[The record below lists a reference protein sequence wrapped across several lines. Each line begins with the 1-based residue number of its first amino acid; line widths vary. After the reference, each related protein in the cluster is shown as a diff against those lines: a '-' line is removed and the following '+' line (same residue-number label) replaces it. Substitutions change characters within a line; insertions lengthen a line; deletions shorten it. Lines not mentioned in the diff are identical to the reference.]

1 MKWSWFLESPP
12 TFTIIILRHLF
23 LRLMKD
29 VLILPSASKSILFKM
44 NKGEGGS
51 RHSSLQ
57 NSLGFLLTLRISRHL
72 TLPLKAMTVWHQ
84 LFFQPLLQNQ
94 FTIQPYWS
102 MYGPFTS
109 SCTLVP
115 LCEVIY
121 PLLFD
126 STAHPFSQRE
136 AEQFFSHVIFYD
148 SAQVTCICL
157 PFQKHILVIYQTWCP
172 HKLQLPVY
180 ISLKSDSLLIC
191 KLLKRKTILI
201 VFFVSFWL

>member
-23 LRLMKD
+23 LRLMKRCPNSPLCLQIH
-29 VLILPSASKSILFKM
+29 LIQ
-44 NKGEGGS
+44 NEQRRGGS
-51 RHSSLQ
+51 HHSSLQ

-72 TLPLKAMTVWHQ
+72 TMPLKAMTVWHQ

-94 FTIQPYWS
+94 FSIQPYWS

-115 LCEVIY
+115 LCEVIC
-121 PLLFD
+121 PLSFD

-148 SAQVTCICL
+148 SAQVTCML
-157 PFQKHILVIYQTWCP
+157 
-172 HKLQLPVY
+172 
-180 ISLKSDSLLIC
+180 S
-191 KLLKRKTILI
+191 
-201 VFFVSFWL
+201 VFLSKNIF